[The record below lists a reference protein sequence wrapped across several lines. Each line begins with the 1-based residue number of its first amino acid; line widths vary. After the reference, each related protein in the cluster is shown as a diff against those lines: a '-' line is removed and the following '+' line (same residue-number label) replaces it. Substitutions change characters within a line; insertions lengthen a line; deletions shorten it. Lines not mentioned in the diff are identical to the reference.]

1 MHDGGGKSL
10 KLRQGKPSCKPHVSG
25 LGTGIWALQSPTSPP
40 PCAMPLIINGE
51 AIDDEILESEF
62 RQIKGHFE
70 RTLQV
75 ACCERDPEFMT
86 TAKDNIT
93 ARVLLN
99 QEALSRFPDI
109 ADEDVTVR
117 FDKLVEEAGGEEH
130 FYLKI
135 GMPFKDEQLVRQNV
149 ANGVRMDK
157 MLAEVY
163 LPEPE
168 YSDADLRAHYDSH
181 PNAFLSEEIIR
192 ASHITKGLEGA
203 TSRRDVYEQMR
214 KLRQQLQDG
223 YDFDKLAEEQR
234 GNDQQQIDLGWFKRG
249 EFMEEFETIAFS
261 MQPGEISPVFT
272 TQLGFHICKLIDRK
286 PTEPLPFDD
295 IKDAVRTRMI
305 EEHRDTKFNAFIDQ
319 LKASATIDDSSCG
332 EGCGGH

>member
-1 MHDGGGKSL
+1 
-10 KLRQGKPSCKPHVSG
+10 
-25 LGTGIWALQSPTSPP
+25 
-40 PCAMPLIINGE
+40 MPLLINDE
-51 AIDDEILESEF
+51 AIDDDILEAEF

-75 ACCERDPEFMT
+75 ACCERDPEFMA

-99 QEALSRFPDI
+99 QEALKRFPDI
-109 ADEDVTVR
+109 ADEDVTTR
-117 FDKLVEEAGGEEH
+117 LNKLVEEAGGEEH

-168 YSDADLRAHYDSH
+168 YAEADLRAYYDSH
-181 PNAFLSEEIIR
+181 PDAFLSEEVIR

-261 MQPGEISPVFT
+261 MQPGELSPVFT
-272 TQLGFHICKLIDRK
+272 TQLGFHICKLSDRK
-286 PTEPLPFDD
+286 PSAPLPFDE

-319 LKASATIDDSSCG
+319 LKASAVIDDSNLRDETCG
-332 EGCGGH
+332 H

>member
-1 MHDGGGKSL
+1 
-10 KLRQGKPSCKPHVSG
+10 
-25 LGTGIWALQSPTSPP
+25 
-40 PCAMPLIINGE
+40 MPLLINDE
-51 AIDDEILESEF
+51 AIDDDILEAEF
-62 RQIKGHFE
+62 RQIKGHYE

-75 ACCERDPEFMT
+75 ACCERDPEFMA
-86 TAKDNIT
+86 TAKDNVT

-99 QEALSRFPDI
+99 QEALKRFPEI
-109 ADEDVTVR
+109 AEEDVTAR
-117 FDKLVEEAGGEEH
+117 LNKLVEEAGGEEH

-168 YSDADLRAHYDSH
+168 YSDADLRAYYDTH
-181 PNAFLSEEIIR
+181 TDAFLSEEVIR
-192 ASHITKGLEGA
+192 ASHITKGMEGA
-203 TSRRDVYEQMR
+203 TSRREVYEHMR

-223 YDFDKLAEEQR
+223 YDFDTMAEEQR

-272 TQLGFHICKLIDRK
+272 TQLGFHICKLVDRK
-286 PTEPLPFDD
+286 PSAPLPFDE
-295 IKDAVRTRMI
+295 IQDAVRSRLI

-319 LKASATIDDSSCG
+319 LKASAVIDDSNLRD
-332 EGCGGH
+332 ETGGH